1 MRIDLPNITESAC
14 TEAYQARTRSACGR
28 SGERMWVAPSS
39 WGPPPR
45 PMEEGWTSN
54 PCIREVIDSVDVV
67 FARIPQLQAFATPRG
82 PLPQH
87 RRICRCCAATCPLP
101 VSIRQALPE
110 RSARLLFQPRARA
123 HPPQVVEEGEIGWPR
138 ILRCLGQSKWN
149 RLSHGRSHRRQEVRK
164 QHDEQPCVRCRM
176 ERQRCRAVL
185 AEVDEH
191 RPVDHVVD
199 HSPHRVEYH

>member
-82 PLPQH
+82 PLPPTP
-87 RRICRCCAATCPLP
+87 ADLP
-101 VSIRQALPE
+101 MLCGYMPVIRQAIRQALPE
-110 RSARLLFQPRARA
+110 RSARLLSQPRARA

-138 ILRCLGQSKWN
+138 ILRCLTLGNPNWN
-149 RLSHGRSHRRQEVRK
+149 RLSQMPWALQRTASPMDRRQEVRK

-176 ERQRCRAVL
+176 ERTTM
-185 AEVDEH
+185 
-191 RPVDHVVD
+191 
-199 HSPHRVEYH
+199 

>member
-1 MRIDLPNITESAC
+1 MHGSLSSPNKIGMRALGGEDVGRPFELGSTAPANGGRMDLEPLYPRSDGFRRRGLCPNPSTSSICHS
-14 TEAYQARTRSACGR
+14 ART
-28 SGERMWVAPSS
+28 
-39 WGPPPR
+39 
-45 PMEEGWTSN
+45 
-54 PCIREVIDSVDVV
+54 VI
-67 FARIPQLQAFATPRG
+67 TNH
-82 PLPQH
+82 QH

-110 RSARLLFQPRARA
+110 RSARLLSQPRARA